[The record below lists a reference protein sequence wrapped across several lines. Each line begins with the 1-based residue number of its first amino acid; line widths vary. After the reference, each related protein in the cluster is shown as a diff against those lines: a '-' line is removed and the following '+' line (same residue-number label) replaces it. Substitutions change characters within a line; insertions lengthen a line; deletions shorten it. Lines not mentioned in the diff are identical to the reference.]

1 MKLFQNKGIL
11 QMSKQNLN
19 EKRKTSGLTYYSGA
33 IF

>member
-19 EKRKTSGLTYYSGA
+19 EKSNTFGFTYYSGA
-33 IF
+33 VF